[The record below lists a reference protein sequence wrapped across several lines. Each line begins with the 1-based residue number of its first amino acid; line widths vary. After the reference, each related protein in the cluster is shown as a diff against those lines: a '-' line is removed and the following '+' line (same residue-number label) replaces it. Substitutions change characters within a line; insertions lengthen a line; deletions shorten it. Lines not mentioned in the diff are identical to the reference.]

1 MYSFQV
7 YVIMATLADRAIP
20 CAYALL
26 EHKRQETYVEL
37 LKGIEQCCT
46 QLGVQPDP
54 AVVVTDF
61 ESAAMTAVK
70 QVFGSQV
77 ETHGCFFHLTQATW
91 RRIQSEGLSNLY
103 KTNVDVRLFC
113 GMMDGSMAFLPVQ
126 EVKQGQCKLCRK
138 FVLIS
143 ATSSVNSLTFT

>member
-1 MYSFQV
+1 MYCCQV

-37 LKGIEQCCT
+37 LEALEQCCT
-46 QLGVQPDP
+46 QLGAQPDP

-61 ESAAMTAVK
+61 ESAAMKAVK

-91 RRIQSEGLSNLY
+91 RRIQSEGLSTLY
-103 KTNVDVRLFC
+103 KTNVDFRLFC
-113 GMMDGSMAFLPVQ
+113 GMMDGLAFLPVQ
-126 EVKQGQCKLCRK
+126 EVKQGQSKLQI
-138 FVLIS
+138 FF
-143 ATSSVNSLTFT
+143 TNSLRLLAETV